1 MASYEC
7 IQCSYQTGRWMGFC
21 PQCRGSGTVVESGES
36 SPEAPTPVGDVS
48 SEPVRRL
55 KTGIG
60 EFDRVLGGGLIP
72 GSVALLGGAPGVGK
86 STLVLEIGAAIAG
99 SGSPVLIATGEES
112 RSQVG
117 LRARRVGAAV
127 DGLLVSTDSD
137 VERLVGLIRSGS
149 WPVVVVDSI
158 QTVTGAAG
166 GASGS
171 TTLVREAAA
180 QLISAAKG
188 SGVVVLLIG
197 HVTKDGAIAGPK
209 SLEHMVDV
217 VLSLDGDAHR
227 NLRFLRGTKNRFG
240 SVHEVGVFEMT
251 DRGLDPL
258 ADPSAVLAGGR
269 SSLVAG
275 SVLFPALDGRRSLL
289 VEIQAL
295 AVETSAAQP
304 RRSVKGLAV
313 SRVHQVIA
321 SIERHCGIKMGN
333 REVYVSVMGGISI
346 TEPAADLPMAL
357 AIGSA
362 VSGVPLG
369 SIAAWGE
376 VALTGEVRSVDQS
389 DRRRSES
396 RRLGVDHVLEA
407 GDGRVLADIFDEVGI
422 GRRASSGR
430 SGLRAVRDAGSG
442 SG

>member
-7 IQCSYQTGRWMGFC
+7 TQCSYQTNRWMGFC
-21 PQCRGSGTVVESGES
+21 PQCRGSRTVVESGIGS
-36 SPEAPTPVGDVS
+36 TEAPIPVGAVS
-48 SEPVRRL
+48 AERVRRL

-72 GSVALLGGAPGVGK
+72 GSVALIGGAPGVGK
-86 STLVLEIGAAIAG
+86 STLVLEIGAALAG
-99 SGSPVLIATGEES
+99 SGSSVLIATGEES
-112 RSQVG
+112 SSQVG
-117 LRARRVGAAV
+117 LRARRIGAAV
-127 DGLLVSTDSD
+127 DGLLVSTESD
-137 VERLVGLIRSGS
+137 IGRLADLIGSGS
-149 WPVVVVDSI
+149 WPVVVVDSV

-166 GASGS
+166 GASG
-171 TTLVREAAA
+171 TATVVREAAA
-180 QLISAAKG
+180 QLIGAAKA

-251 DRGLDPL
+251 DRGLSPL
-258 ADPSAVLAGGR
+258 ADPSAVLAGSR
-269 SSLVAG
+269 STAVAG

-295 AVETSAAQP
+295 AVQTSAAQP

-362 VSGVPLG
+362 VSGIPLG

-376 VALTGEVRSVDQS
+376 VALTGEVRLVDQS

-396 RRLGVDHVLEA
+396 HRLGVEQVLEA
-407 GDGRVLADIFDEVGI
+407 GDGRVLADIFREVGI
-422 GRRASSGR
+422 GSAASSSR
-430 SGLRAVRDAGSG
+430 SGLRSVPIGGRGG
-442 SG
+442 G

>member
-7 IQCSYQTGRWMGFC
+7 TQCSYQTSRWMGFC
-21 PQCRGSGTVVESGES
+21 PQCRASGTVVESGAGS
-36 SPEAPTPVGDVS
+36 TEAPMPVGDVS
-48 SEPVRRL
+48 AEAVRRL
-55 KTGIG
+55 TTGIG
-60 EFDRVLGGGLIP
+60 EFDRVLGGGLVP
-72 GSVALLGGAPGVGK
+72 GSVALLGGEPGVGK

-99 SGSPVLIATGEES
+99 SGVSVLIATGEES

-117 LRARRVGAAV
+117 LRARRIGAVA
-127 DGLLVSTDSD
+127 DGLLVSTESD
-137 VERLVGLIRSGS
+137 VDRLTALIGSGS
-149 WPVVVVDSI
+149 WPVVVIDSI
-158 QTVTGAAG
+158 QTVTGAA
-166 GASGS
+166 SGS
-171 TTLVREAAA
+171 GGSASVVRESAA
-180 QLISAAKG
+180 QLVGAAKA

-197 HVTKDGAIAGPK
+197 HVTKDGVIAGPK
-209 SLEHMVDV
+209 RLEHMVDV

-258 ADPSAVLAGGR
+258 ADPSAVLAGSR
-269 SSLVAG
+269 SNAVAG

-295 AVETSAAQP
+295 AVQTSAAQP
-304 RRSVKGLAV
+304 RRSVKGLAA

-333 REVYVSVMGGISI
+333 REVYVSVMGGFSI

-362 VSGVPLG
+362 VSGIPLG
-369 SIAAWGE
+369 SVAAWGE
-376 VALTGEVRSVDQS
+376 VALTGEVRAVDQS

-396 RRLGVDHVLEA
+396 RRLGVDQVLEA
-407 GDGRVLADIFDEVGI
+407 GSGRVLADIFDDVGVGRAAAF
-422 GRRASSGR
+422 GRR
-430 SGLRAVRDAGSG
+430 GLQAVSVGDRRGG
-442 SG
+442 

>member
-1 MASYEC
+1 
-7 IQCSYQTGRWMGFC
+7 MGFC
-21 PQCRGSGTVVESGES
+21 PQCRSSGTVVETRTG
-36 SPEAPTPVGDVS
+36 SPEAPTPVGDLS

-99 SGSPVLIATGEES
+99 SGSSVLIATGEES

-117 LRARRVGAAV
+117 LRARRIGAAA
-127 DGLLVSTDSD
+127 DGLLVSTESD
-137 VERLVGLIRSGS
+137 VERLADLIRSES
-149 WPVVVVDSI
+149 WPVVVIDSI
-158 QTVTGAAG
+158 QTVVGTAG

-171 TTLVREAAA
+171 AALVRDVAA
-180 QLISAAKG
+180 QLIAAAKA

-197 HVTKDGAIAGPK
+197 HVTKDGSIAGPK

-258 ADPSAVLAGGR
+258 ADPSAVLAGSR
-269 SSLVAG
+269 STAVAG

-321 SIERHCGIKMGN
+321 SIERHAGIKMGN

-362 VSGVPLG
+362 VAGIPLG
-369 SIAAWGE
+369 SVAAWGE

-396 RRLGVDHVLEA
+396 QRLGVRRALEA
-407 GDGRVLADIFDEVGI
+407 GDGRVLADLFSEVGI
-422 GRRASSGR
+422 VPDGSSGR
-430 SGLRAVRDAGSG
+430 SGLRAVAHGGRYGG
-442 SG
+442 